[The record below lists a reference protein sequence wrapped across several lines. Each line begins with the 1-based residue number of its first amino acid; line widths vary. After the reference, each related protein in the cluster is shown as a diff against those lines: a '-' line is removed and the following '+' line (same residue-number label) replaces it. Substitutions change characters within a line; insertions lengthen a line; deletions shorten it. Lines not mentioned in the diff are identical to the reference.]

1 MMVQNAMARVLVGVW
16 CAQGLVSPPPRGL
29 RPVSGGRVAAA
40 EGASAEAPVAVVAEL
55 PLPVEALHVRL
66 YPAVGLASTVAYA
79 CCACSAL
86 GSHPRLALPALHT
99 RLTIAQALVPLPTLV
114 AVVAALDAAAAK
126 GWDRLKSPTY
136 RRLNLGLAFA
146 SAWLALGCWRA
157 PLFAGKTRVDHA
169 LGLRVGATAAHA
181 ASACVASAAW
191 AASVA
196 VANPARKGW
205 SSLWSHRS
213 PLDRDV
219 FVALS
224 PLGALSRVV
233 RGVGG
238 SLATALPQG
247 GGGGALSD
255 PDSPSAN
262 SGALAY
268 AAVFLAFTFWTGV
281 AAVADHPLATLPYA
295 LGRRFSRAAG
305 AFCALT
311 ATVAFVLKDAAE
323 RGRSDASTFVTLRT
337 GLKRSMAAHLLVN
350 AAKVAFDD
358 LAMYPAALSRP
369 LWTCLASATF
379 LAALAA

>member
-1 MMVQNAMARVLVGVW
+1 M
-16 CAQGLVSPPPRGL
+16 
-29 RPVSGGRVAAA
+29 
-40 EGASAEAPVAVVAEL
+40 
-55 PLPVEALHVRL
+55 EALHGRL

-157 PLFAGKTRVDHA
+157 PLFSGKTRVDHA
-169 LGLRVGATAAHA
+169 LGLKVGATAAHA
-181 ASACVASAAW
+181 ASACVAAAAW

-247 GGGGALSD
+247 GGG
-255 PDSPSAN
+255 
-262 SGALAY
+262 
-268 AAVFLAFTFWTGV
+268 
-281 AAVADHPLATLPYA
+281 
-295 LGRRFSRAAG
+295 
-305 AFCALT
+305 
-311 ATVAFVLKDAAE
+311 
-323 RGRSDASTFVTLRT
+323 
-337 GLKRSMAAHLLVN
+337 
-350 AAKVAFDD
+350 
-358 LAMYPAALSRP
+358 ALSR
-369 LWTCLASATF
+369 TARAKRE
-379 LAALAA
+379 AACWRRVRGSMEDTR